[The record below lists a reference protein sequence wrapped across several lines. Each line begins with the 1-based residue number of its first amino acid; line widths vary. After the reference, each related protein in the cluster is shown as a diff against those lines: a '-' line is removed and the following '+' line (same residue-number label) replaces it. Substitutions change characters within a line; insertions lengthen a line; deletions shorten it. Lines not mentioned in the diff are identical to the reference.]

1 MPDNSNKT
9 EDQKRVKLS
18 IEDLKYLILEGGGA
32 RGNTFVGAVREL
44 EDQLLCRVQKVN
56 DNNSPLGKEK
66 ITSIE
71 NTGSK
76 KRYPA
81 IMDYLKQDPNN
92 SENYIP
98 IIEGVAGASAGA
110 ITTFA
115 LVLGLNSD
123 EIKTILKFDFSRFL
137 SEIDAGKYRMI
148 DDNSE
153 LKIGEDTT
161 IYNEQ
166 DSLFETN
173 QKKLGGK
180 STNFDYK
187 LNKNKTNII
196 GNPVKLAKRSLF
208 VNFIVKVAA
217 DGAVYNLNQLYSLLS
232 NKSKPNWIVKL
243 MQKIFGSNLSN
254 SKEAGASALTRTI
267 LYSSGLLSLYYFF
280 YRKKKMGMQINS
292 NSIMG
297 VFADRGMYSGFQV
310 REFFFDIMI
319 FAATRDTFFQKQL
332 INYYKKDYPNLSRES
347 FIVTNKYQNDKNK
360 EEDFVIGAR
369 GDYSYTQEFEML
381 IEKKLKKISFTDL
394 FKLLGVEFAAA
405 VSNFTTNSP
414 LYFSHKYTPDFPVL
428 EAVGA
433 SMSIPPAIRPL
444 YNASNVA
451 SWQNYIVK
459 VEKSDSSNTK
469 NKKVSELKIK
479 VNGIEKVFLRD
490 DSFKRSE
497 YELYEFAT
505 KKALKSIISRTA
517 NIDIELNNII
527 ELNTFLDYMQL
538 MVIEKP
544 IDINKEKL
552 VNSLIA
558 QLPYVVQVN
567 KNSYE
572 ITREIIWYFYN
583 AQYKGLLIDGGYF
596 NNIPFNYFR
605 DKGDLATL
613 DNVFAIKLDRSFP
626 PDFMDKVNTI
636 MEKLKSK
643 EKQIINKITREETE
657 ITKLIPEN
665 YAVDDEFI
673 IEFEQ
678 AVNEIQ
684 KLLDAHIL
692 SEKKSSLKKQLDEG
706 DLTEEQK
713 KRLETL
719 IKNFRV
725 NRKNILKIIE
735 DWYLQYGAY
744 NDVKPWE
751 IPRPI
756 IDIAFSGYAYGSKRG
771 QIRDLTDHK
780 YIVSL
785 YDYGVGTYDFDLDK
799 VRLLAEF
806 AQGEAQYKVNLFFS

>member
-9 EDQKRVKLS
+9 EDQKIVKLS
-18 IEDLKYLILEGGGA
+18 IEDLKYLVMEGGGA

-56 DNNSPLGKEK
+56 ENNSPLGKEK

-148 DDNSE
+148 DENSE

-187 LNKNKTNII
+187 LDKNKTNII
-196 GNPVKLAKRSLF
+196 GNPIKLAKRSLF

-310 REFFFDIMI
+310 RDFFFDIMI

-332 INYYKKDYPNLSRES
+332 IKNYKKDYPNLSRES
-347 FIVTNKYQNDKNK
+347 FIVTNKYQNAKNK

-394 FKLLGVEFAAA
+394 FELLGVEFAAA

-414 LYFSHKYTPDFPVL
+414 LYFSHKYTPNFPVL

-444 YNASNVA
+444 YNASDVFNYVDDDLK
-451 SWQNYIVK
+451 QNPQN
-459 VEKSDSSNTK
+459 SFLK
-469 NKKVSELKIK
+469 NSQ
-479 VNGIEKVFLRD
+479 
-490 DSFKRSE
+490 FKRSD
-497 YELYEFAT
+497 YELNEYAT
-505 KKALKSIISRTA
+505 KVALKDYLKESVF
-517 NIDIELNNII
+517 IDLNNVI
-527 ELNTFLDYMQL
+527 ELNTFLN
-538 MVIEKP
+538 VIQRILIEEKKSN
-544 IDINKEKL
+544 DKNSEEKWTDKKVVVNNKE
-552 VNSLIA
+552 II
-558 QLPYVVQVN
+558 
-567 KNSYE
+567 
-572 ITREIIWYFYN
+572 ITKRVLAYFYN

-605 DKGDLATL
+605 DKGDKSTI

-626 PDFMDKVNTI
+626 PDFMDEVNTI

-643 EKQIINKITREETE
+643 EKKIIDKITREETE
-657 ITKLIPEN
+657 ITKFIPEN

-673 IEFEQ
+673 KEFEQ
-678 AVNEIQ
+678 AVKEIQ

-692 SEKKSSLKKQLDEG
+692 SEKKSSLKKQLEEG

-713 KRLETL
+713 KRLEAL
-719 IKNFRV
+719 IKNFRA

-735 DWYLQYGAY
+735 EWYLQYGKQ
-744 NDVKPWE
+744 NDIKPWE

-771 QIRDLTDHK
+771 QIRDITDHK